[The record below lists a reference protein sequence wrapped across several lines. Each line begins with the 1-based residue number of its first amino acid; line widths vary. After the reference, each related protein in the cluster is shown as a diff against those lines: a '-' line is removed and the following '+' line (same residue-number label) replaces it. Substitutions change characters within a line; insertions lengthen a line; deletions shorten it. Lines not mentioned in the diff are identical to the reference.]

1 MNILKRFGEKIKTVS
16 RDFIYNIMASVILTG
31 TMQLIVYPFLAK
43 KLTSGD
49 YGTIVTVMGVINTIA
64 GSLGTALNNT
74 RIIMNNDYAKKGEIG
89 DFNPLLIVVL
99 FLSFFSIIGI
109 SFFYFGYAF
118 GTSLILGLISLFVA
132 ARQYITVE
140 YRLILN
146 FKKLLVSN
154 IFGAIGYLIG
164 LFYGGR
170 YWALMFLTSEVFAM
184 IYVLYSTS
192 IWKEKL
198 IVTRYFETTA
208 NKTMILLISV
218 FFSNTL
224 TYFDRIF
231 LYPTLGSEAVSIYTV
246 ASFMGKSLAIVFTPI
261 GGVLLGY
268 FAQNSFRMSK
278 KKFRLFNVSIL
289 GISAFFAILIFLIG
303 PFITR
308 LLYSEIYPMARE
320 YLFIAN
326 GAAVVAVICNMIQT
340 VILKFSPTYFQ
351 IVKEILYLFTYLLLC
366 FLLIPTY
373 GLVGF
378 CIATL
383 LSNIIKYI
391 TITVMGELTF
401 RAIHR

>member
-1 MNILKRFGEKIKTVS
+1 
-16 RDFIYNIMASVILTG
+16 
-31 TMQLIVYPFLAK
+31 
-43 KLTSGD
+43 
-49 YGTIVTVMGVINTIA
+49 
-64 GSLGTALNNT
+64 
-74 RIIMNNDYAKKGEIG
+74 
-89 DFNPLLIVVL
+89 
-99 FLSFFSIIGI
+99 
-109 SFFYFGYAF
+109 
-118 GTSLILGLISLFVA
+118 
-132 ARQYITVE
+132 
-140 YRLILN
+140 
-146 FKKLLVSN
+146 
-154 IFGAIGYLIG
+154 
-164 LFYGGR
+164 
-170 YWALMFLTSEVFAM
+170 
-184 IYVLYSTS
+184 
-192 IWKEKL
+192 
-198 IVTRYFETTA
+198 
-208 NKTMILLISV
+208 
-218 FFSNTL
+218 
-224 TYFDRIF
+224 
-231 LYPTLGSEAVSIYTV
+231 
-246 ASFMGKSLAIVFTPI
+246 LAIVFTPI